1 MKGEIP
7 RGPKLWLAPKTPGGE
22 LEFVRV
28 TAGVTDDSFTEIVA
42 DDPTGLEGRE
52 VVLGY
57 ATANMNFKSG
67 DTSNPFMPKFPK
79 RNKNKGT
86 APEVKKQ

>member
-1 MKGEIP
+1 MKLYVATHNQHKLREI
-7 RGPKLWLAPKTPGGE
+7 GQILPG
-22 LEFVRV
+22 F
-28 TAGVTDDSFTEIVA
+28 EIVA

>member
-1 MKGEIP
+1 
-7 RGPKLWLAPKTPGGE
+7 
-22 LEFVRV
+22 
-28 TAGVTDDSFTEIVA
+28 
-42 DDPTGLEGRE
+42 
-52 VVLGY
+52 
-57 ATANMNFKSG
+57 MNFKSG